1 MDCRS
6 SLELIEKHVVEL
18 EKIYFPDEIIIPEP
32 CIRPEDNIDPELIKM
47 AKDKNL
53 DGFYAIRRVPSDY
66 YDKPF
71 DYRRDC
77 LSAQH
82 IDQLTKCVLF
92 ENKSFTNE
100 RNRYIC
106 AVVQYVGKI
115 DMTKLKSC
123 AEKILKC
130 KIDDLSLAPE
140 EDATKLSGSIH
151 NAMTPVFLRPHSGF
165 EKYVVPIILS
175 HKIAGLKQRFFWLG
189 GGEVDVKFGITIH
202 KFLTVFNPHVC
213 DISQ

>member
-1 MDCRS
+1 MNNESQLD
-6 SLELIEKHVVEL
+6 LIERHIIEL
-18 EKIYFPDEIIIPEP
+18 EKVYFPDEIIIPKP
-32 CIRPEDNIDPELIKM
+32 YVRPEDKIDPELIKM
-47 AKDKNL
+47 TKEKKL

-66 YDKPF
+66 YEKPYE
-71 DYRRDC
+71 YRREC
-77 LSAQH
+77 LSAQR
-82 IDQLTKCVLF
+82 IDQLAKCVLF

-100 RNRYIC
+100 KNRYLC

-115 DMTKLKSC
+115 DMGKLKSC
-123 AEKILKC
+123 AERIFRC

-165 EKYVVPIILS
+165 EKYEVPVILS
-175 HKIAGLKQRFFWLG
+175 HKIAGLKERFFWLG
-189 GGEVDVKFGITIH
+189 GGEVDVKFGITIN
-202 KFLTVFNPHVC
+202 KFLTVFNPHVY